1 MSIIIGKMT
10 EDHVLEHTLLLLQLE
25 VVLTVNLSEAP
36 LAGLDDLLAAG
47 ELVTSTTESLLNN
60 GGVVVLGTDRKDD
73 LADVHTGGSAVGLAP
88 GATHTSLKP
97 KSRIS

>member
-1 MSIIIGKMT
+1 MT
-10 EDHVLEHTLLLLQLE
+10 EYHVLEHTLLLLELK

-60 GGVVVLGTDRKDD
+60 SGVAVLGTDGEDD

-88 GATHTSLKP
+88 SATHTSLEP
-97 KSRIS
+97 RVE